1 MGDVNVLWG
10 KSGEAGQSHSLLA
23 HMLDAGMVAR
33 SLLRAPQHRRLARL
47 LTALGG
53 FDEASI
59 DQGVPFLIALHDI
72 GKAAPGFQ
80 RLVPFLWQA
89 VQAEGFIDCH
99 PMWSGVR
106 FRHDIEGYA
115 TLADSVLPAWITTA
129 SDGSTPRGRR
139 RAIAGLAQGIGAH
152 HGSLV
157 SVSEVNEFGYPQVV
171 HDSTAAGDQAWI
183 KARQELVSEVASVFG
198 AESPI
203 AVAPGHLSALCF
215 VLNGLTILCDWIAS
229 NEEFFPCASDA
240 RNDSYPAAACSRA
253 QNAVESVGLLR
264 FPSTPAD
271 VSFSSLFPRLTARPL
286 QAALDI
292 DSPVELG
299 DPMLAV
305 IEAPTGEGK
314 TEAALLLAQ
323 RLIARTGGGMYFA
336 LPTTATSEQLFGRVA
351 TFFADNYP
359 GDGATGVMLVH
370 GQADLSPGLQ
380 QIASRSTAGG
390 EIANPVVIDSWFL
403 PRKRALLAPFAVGTV
418 DQAMLAALRVRHGSL
433 RLLGLAGKVVIID
446 EIHAYDAYMSAIIE
460 RLLEWL
466 AELGVSVI
474 LLSAT
479 LTQSTRR
486 RLLRAYGV
494 ETSRDDEPDA
504 YPLVTLSRPGRE
516 SVCVEPPA
524 SDTSRSI
531 AITLVPAEER
541 AGSVGD
547 CVAAAGGGAT
557 VGWVCDTV
565 GSAQETFS
573 EVCALLS
580 ALPTDERPGVVLYH
594 ARMLAGQRR
603 RVEKD
608 VERLVGKHGKR
619 ERGCVVVA
627 TQVVEQSLDID
638 FDLLF
643 TELAPVDL
651 LIQRV
656 GRLHRHARPR
666 PAHVA
671 KPCCRILLPERLGG
685 TEPASPIEWVYQSFV
700 LIKTL
705 AVLLDRERID
715 VPADVRMLVETVYDD
730 EMPDVAALERIGVSA
745 SAASSAWS
753 QLLAYR
759 QTAADAAQIFMLGP
773 PHGDRFSA
781 GEGGVPLLD
790 DLGDDDVLERE
801 SIIGAQTRLSAPSA
815 RVVVVEH
822 DRELVSVR
830 SAVFKDQRLPVDLAR
845 RLLDLSVSISHPDLL
860 AHVAAGPPGRA
871 PKAFAKTPALR
882 NHTLLRTAH
891 GSYEWQSK
899 GRAWR
904 LSVDE
909 TLGVVIERVGGH
921 R

>member
-1 MGDVNVLWG
+1 
-10 KSGEAGQSHSLLA
+10 
-23 HMLDAGMVAR
+23 
-33 SLLRAPQHRRLARL
+33 
-47 LTALGG
+47 
-53 FDEASI
+53 
-59 DQGVPFLIALHDI
+59 
-72 GKAAPGFQ
+72 
-80 RLVPFLWQA
+80 
-89 VQAEGFIDCH
+89 
-99 PMWSGVR
+99 
-106 FRHDIEGYA
+106 
-115 TLADSVLPAWITTA
+115 
-129 SDGSTPRGRR
+129 
-139 RAIAGLAQGIGAH
+139 
-152 HGSLV
+152 
-157 SVSEVNEFGYPQVV
+157 
-171 HDSTAAGDQAWI
+171 
-183 KARQELVSEVASVFG
+183 
-198 AESPI
+198 
-203 AVAPGHLSALCF
+203 
-215 VLNGLTILCDWIAS
+215 
-229 NEEFFPCASDA
+229 
-240 RNDSYPAAACSRA
+240 
-253 QNAVESVGLLR
+253 
-264 FPSTPAD
+264 
-271 VSFSSLFPRLTARPL
+271 
-286 QAALDI
+286 
-292 DSPVELG
+292 
-299 DPMLAV
+299 
-305 IEAPTGEGK
+305 
-314 TEAALLLAQ
+314 
-323 RLIARTGGGMYFA
+323 MYFA

-643 TELAPVDL
+643 TELGA
-651 LIQRV
+651 
-656 GRLHRHARPR
+656 GRSAN
-666 PAHVA
+666 PA
-671 KPCCRILLPERLGG
+671 CG
-685 TEPASPIEWVYQSFV
+685 PASSPCSPATGARCQ
-700 LIKTL
+700 
-705 AVLLDRERID
+705 AVLSD
-715 VPADVRMLVETVYDD
+715 P
-730 EMPDVAALERIGVSA
+730 
-745 SAASSAWS
+745 
-753 QLLAYR
+753 
-759 QTAADAAQIFMLGP
+759 
-773 PHGDRFSA
+773 SA
-781 GEGGVPLLD
+781 GAFGRHRAGVANRA
-790 DLGDDDVLERE
+790 G
-801 SIIGAQTRLSAPSA
+801 
-815 RVVVVEH
+815 
-822 DRELVSVR
+822 
-830 SAVFKDQRLPVDLAR
+830 LPVVCAHQDARGLAR
-845 RLLDLSVSISHPDLL
+845 QRTDRRAGRCSH
-860 AHVAAGPPGRA
+860 AC
-871 PKAFAKTPALR
+871 R
-882 NHTLLRTAH
+882 N
-891 GSYEWQSK
+891 
-899 GRAWR
+899 
-904 LSVDE
+904 
-909 TLGVVIERVGGH
+909 RV
-921 R
+921 RR